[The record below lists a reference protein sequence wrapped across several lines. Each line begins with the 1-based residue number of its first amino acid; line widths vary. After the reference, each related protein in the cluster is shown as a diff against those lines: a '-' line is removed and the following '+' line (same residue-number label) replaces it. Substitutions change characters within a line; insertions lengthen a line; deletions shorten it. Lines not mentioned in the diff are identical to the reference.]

1 MFANQS
7 NTPSLLHPPEL
18 QVPLFL
24 QPFGVPPPEL
34 HEEHPIVFLFCVKNT
49 DFIASQYACLNGL
62 TTPDCELN
70 RVLKQ
75 QIIFPQPSIIHRIKY
90 IAQNFNN

>member
-7 NTPSLLHPPEL
+7 KTPSLLHPPEL

-34 HEEHPIVFLFCVKNT
+34 HEEHPIVFLICVKIT
-49 DFIASQYACLNGL
+49 DFIASQNAQKNGL
-62 TTPDCELN
+62 TTADCELN
-70 RVLKQ
+70 V
-75 QIIFPQPSIIHRIKY
+75 IKEM
-90 IAQNFNN
+90 